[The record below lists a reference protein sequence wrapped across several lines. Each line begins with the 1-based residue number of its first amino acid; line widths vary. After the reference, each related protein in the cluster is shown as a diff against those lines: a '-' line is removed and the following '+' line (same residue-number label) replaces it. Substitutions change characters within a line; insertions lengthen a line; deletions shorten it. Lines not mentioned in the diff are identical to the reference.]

1 MKTIVTEFT
10 HFRKYYYN
18 KIKFAL
24 ICKSNVDQHTITSNT
39 DLRYISDLI
48 INAVIVDPGFN
59 ITLNIYRRAEIRQE

>member
-10 HFRKYYYN
+10 HFRECYYN
-18 KIKFAL
+18 KIKSAL

-59 ITLNIYRRAEIRQE
+59 ITLNIHRRAEIRQE